1 VRSRRWCGIGV
12 FLLALAPGLSG
23 AQSPPDIDTTLQQ
36 ARDLIYT
43 SGDYDGAVRLLRENI
58 DWQRPPDEK
67 LREAYLLLIDSIVYL
82 GNARVA
88 DPGGYSTAQ
97 ILYDEA
103 RTTIAQCLRV
113 KELRQTRPEPDSL
126 FAPETKRFFT
136 EVRQQT
142 LGGFEVRTLQPEDA
156 TVILDGDTL
165 QAVPGEGVRGDLNLL
180 AGTHTIHITRDGFDD
195 IAEEIHVEPGVTAS
209 RDYALNKRRGWTWYA
224 TRGTGLA
231 VVAGGVIALVT
242 NGGSETTPPPLE
254 PLPSA
259 PPPPP

>member
-1 VRSRRWCGIGV
+1 MRSRLWCGIGV
-12 FLLALAPGLSG
+12 LLLALGTSR
-23 AQSPPDIDTTLQQ
+23 AQSAPDIDATLQR

-43 SGDYDGAVRLLRENI
+43 SGDYDGAVRLLREEV
-58 DWQRPPDEK
+58 DWQRPPDDK

-103 RTTIAQCLRV
+103 RTTIAQCLSV

-142 LGGFEVRTLQPEDA
+142 LGGFEIRTLQPEDA
-156 TVILDGDTL
+156 TVTLDGDTL
-165 QAVPGEGVRGDLNLL
+165 RAMPGETVRSDLNLL
-180 AGTHTIHITRDGFDD
+180 AGTHVVQISHDGFDA
-195 IAEEIHVEPGVTAS
+195 ISEEIRIEPGVTAS
-209 RDYALNKRRGWTWYA
+209 RDYALNKHRGWSWYA

-242 NGGSETTPPPLE
+242 GASNESTPPPAE